1 MAQIS
6 GNINA
11 EGIISN
17 NAGSLGTQINDTI
30 TITEFKNKNN
40 NLNIL
45 RILQKRING
54 GTSWNSASTRIQQIT
69 DITKILV

>member
-1 MAQIS
+1 MAQIN

-17 NAGSLGTQINDTI
+17 NAGSLGIQINDTI
-30 TITEFKNKNN
+30 TITEFKNRNS

-45 RILQKRING
+45 KILQKE
-54 GTSWNSASTRIQQIT
+54 
-69 DITKILV
+69 